1 MRNFVDLHIHYVASD
16 GDLTPAEVVQQAESK
31 RLAAIALTDHDTLAG
46 LAEAARAAAGL
57 PVRFIPGVEI
67 SARFSG
73 GTLHILGLGLD
84 PASAVLTE
92 TLRDLLE
99 QRNQRNPKMIAKLQA
114 LGVDVTM
121 DQLRQV
127 AGGADSDTAVLG
139 RLHMAKLICQK
150 GYARTV
156 TEAFR
161 RYLGYGAAAFVDK
174 ERLAPAQ
181 AVEAIHAA
189 GGLAILAHPL
199 QLQCANFAQL
209 ERAVRWLVG
218 YGLDGVEVY
227 HSGHSPAQT
236 RAYLGLARR
245 LRLLVTG
252 GSDFHGS
259 GKPEARLGRPRVPWP
274 PCNNFLPE
282 LPLD

>member
-1 MRNFVDLHIHYVASD
+1 MRNFVDLHIHSVASD

-227 HSGHSPAQT
+227 HSDHSPAQT

-245 LRLLVTG
+245 LSLLVTG

-259 GKPEARLGRPRVPWP
+259 GKPEARLGRPRVPLAAVQQLLARVAP
-274 PCNNFLPE
+274 
-282 LPLD
+282 

>member
-1 MRNFVDLHIHYVASD
+1 MRNFVDLHIHSVASD
-16 GDLTPAEVVQQAESK
+16 GDLAPAEVVHQAESK
-31 RLAAIALTDHDTLAG
+31 RLAAVALTDHDTLAG

-92 TLRDLLE
+92 TLRGLVQ
-99 QRNQRNPKMIAKLQA
+99 QRNRRNPKMIAKLQA

-121 DQLRQV
+121 DELRQV

-139 RLHMAKLICQK
+139 RLHMAKLICRK
-150 GYARTV
+150 GYVRTV
-156 TEAFR
+156 TDAFR

-189 GGLAILAHPL
+189 GGLAILAHPS
-199 QLQCANFAQL
+199 QLKCANSAQL

-218 YGLDGVEVY
+218 HGLDGVEVY
-227 HSGHSPAQT
+227 HSDHTPAQT

-245 LRLLVTG
+245 LGLLVAG
-252 GSDFHGS
+252 GSDFHGF
-259 GKPEARLGRPRVPWP
+259 GKPEARLGRPRVPLAAVQQLLARLAP
-274 PCNNFLPE
+274 
-282 LPLD
+282 